1 MAGSNAPTGAPTN
14 VQQVLNEHPF
24 SGFQWLI
31 FGLCFLIVLIDGFDT
46 AAIGF
51 IAPSLISEWGIERS
65 NLGPVLS
72 AALFGIAFGALSAGP
87 LADRLGRK
95 SVLTAAVVVM
105 GVASIVSA
113 MSSSLTELSIWR
125 FVTGLGLGA
134 AMPNAVTLMNEY
146 CPDGKRSFITNAMF
160 CGFPVGSAV
169 GGFFAAWMIPHFG
182 WRSLLVLGGVVPLVL
197 AVLMLLVLPESVR
210 FMVVK
215 GYPAERIRRALS
227 RITGQAVQATQFV
240 LSEGAPVAGAAAGPQ
255 GLKLVLSGRFLLGT
269 VMLWLTY
276 FMGLVIVY
284 GLVNWMPVLFK
295 DAGIA
300 PSQAAVIAAL
310 FQLGGIGAIFVGLLM
325 DRGNANL
332 IIATGYLLTSLAV
345 MFVGQVLGSGVPA
358 LVAAVFLAGLLMNA
372 SQSSMQALA
381 AEYYP
386 TAGRASGV
394 AWMLGIGRFGGI
406 AGSFLVAELAR
417 QHLALSS
424 VFLIVG
430 FFGLI
435 AGAALVVKNYFAGAA
450 QPDAPRGALARAGGG
465 H

>member
-1 MAGSNAPTGAPTN
+1 MTSQSTSPGRGSVN
-14 VQQVLNEHPF
+14 VQTLLNEHPF
-24 SGFQWLI
+24 SGFQWVI
-31 FGLCFLIVLIDGFDT
+31 FILCFLIVLIDGFDT

-51 IAPSLISEWGIERS
+51 IAPSLINEWGIEKTH
-65 NLGPVLS
+65 LGPVLS

-95 SVLTAAVVVM
+95 SVLTVAVVLM

-113 MSSSLTELSIWR
+113 MSSTLTELSIWR

-146 CPDGKRSFITNAMF
+146 CPDSKRSFITNAMF
-160 CGFPVGSAV
+160 CGFPVGSAL

-182 WRSLLVLGGVVPLVL
+182 WRSLLIFGGVVPLVL
-197 AVLMLLVLPESVR
+197 SVLMIVALPESVR

-227 RITGQAVQATQFV
+227 RITGRVIEATGFTLGEANAASSGANAV
-240 LSEGAPVAGAAAGPQ
+240 AGPQ
-255 GLKLVLSGRFLLGT
+255 GLRLVLSRKFIVGT
-269 VMLWLTY
+269 LMLWITY

-295 DAGIA
+295 EAGI
-300 PSQAAVIAAL
+300 PPGQAAIIAAL
-310 FQLGGIGAIFVGLLM
+310 FQLGGFGAIFFGLLM

-332 IIATGYLLTSLAV
+332 IIAGGYLLTCLAV
-345 MFVGQVLGSGVPA
+345 MLIGQVLGSGVPA
-358 LVAAVFLAGLLMNA
+358 LVAAVFVAGLLMNT

-381 AEYYP
+381 AEFYP

-394 AWMLGIGRFGGI
+394 SWMLGIGRFGGI
-406 AGSFLVAELAR
+406 AGSFLVAELSSR
-417 QHLALSS
+417 HIALSS

-430 FFGLI
+430 IPGLI
-435 AGAALVVKNYFAGAA
+435 AALALLVKNQVAGPSQAA
-450 QPDAPRGALARAGGG
+450 RPSGG

>member
-1 MAGSNAPTGAPTN
+1 MTTLQPANAGPGRLSVQTLLNA
-14 VQQVLNEHPF
+14 HPF
-24 SGFQWLI
+24 SGFQWVI
-31 FGLCFLIVLIDGFDT
+31 FALCFLIVLIDGFDT

-51 IAPSLISEWGIERS
+51 IAPSLISEWGIDKS
-65 NLGPVLS
+65 HLGPVLS

-95 SVLTAAVVVM
+95 SVLTVAVILM
-105 GVASIVSA
+105 GAASIVSA
-113 MSSSLTELSIWR
+113 MASSLTELSIWR
-125 FVTGLGLGA
+125 FITGLGLGA

-146 CPDGKRSFITNAMF
+146 CPDSKRSFITNAMF
-160 CGFPVGSAV
+160 CGFPVGSAF

-182 WRSLLVLGGVVPLVL
+182 WRSLLILGGVVPLVL
-197 AVLMLLVLPESVR
+197 AALMLVALPESVR
-210 FMVVK
+210 FMVARR
-215 GYPAERIRRALS
+215 YPAERIRQALA
-227 RITGQAVQATQFV
+227 RITGQAVQATDFV
-240 LSEGAPVAGAAAGPQ
+240 LEEGAAAAGAASGPR
-255 GLKLVLSGRFLLGT
+255 GLRLVFSGRFIVGT
-269 VMLWLTY
+269 LMLWTAY

-295 DAGIA
+295 EAGIDS
-300 PSQAAVIAAL
+300 SQAAIIAAL
-310 FQLGGIGAIFVGLLM
+310 FQLGGFGAIFFGLLM
-325 DRGNANL
+325 DRGNANI
-332 IIATGYLLTSLAV
+332 IIACGYFLTCLAV
-345 MFVGQVLGSGVPA
+345 MLIGQVLGSGVAA
-358 LVAAVFLAGLLMNA
+358 LVAAVFVAGLLMNT

-417 QHLALSS
+417 RHLELSS

-430 FFGLI
+430 IPGLI
-435 AGAALVVKNYFAGAA
+435 AALALLVKNKVAG
-450 QPDAPRGALARAGGG
+450 PSHGARPGG

>member
-1 MAGSNAPTGAPTN
+1 MASQSTSPGRGSVN
-14 VQQVLNEHPF
+14 VQTLLNEHPF
-24 SGFQWLI
+24 SGFQWVI
-31 FGLCFLIVLIDGFDT
+31 FILCFLIVLIDGFDT

-51 IAPSLISEWGIERS
+51 IAPSLINEWGIEKTH
-65 NLGPVLS
+65 LGPVLS

-95 SVLTAAVVVM
+95 SVLTVAVVLM

-113 MSSSLTELSIWR
+113 MSSTLTELSIWR

-146 CPDGKRSFITNAMF
+146 CPDSKRSFITNAMF
-160 CGFPVGSAV
+160 CGFPVGSAL

-182 WRSLLVLGGVVPLVL
+182 WRSLLIFGGVVPLVL
-197 AVLMLLVLPESVR
+197 SVLMIVALPESVR

-227 RITGQAVQATQFV
+227 RITGRVIEATGFTLGEANAASSGANAV
-240 LSEGAPVAGAAAGPQ
+240 AGPQ
-255 GLKLVLSGRFLLGT
+255 GLRLVLSRKFIVGT
-269 VMLWLTY
+269 LMLWITY

-295 DAGIA
+295 EAGI
-300 PSQAAVIAAL
+300 PPGQAAIIAAL
-310 FQLGGIGAIFVGLLM
+310 FQLGGFGAIFFGLLM

-332 IIATGYLLTSLAV
+332 IIAGGYLLTCLAV
-345 MFVGQVLGSGVPA
+345 MLIGQVLGSGVPA
-358 LVAAVFLAGLLMNA
+358 LVAAVFVAGLLMNT

-381 AEYYP
+381 AEFYP

-394 AWMLGIGRFGGI
+394 SWMLGIGRFGGI
-406 AGSFLVAELAR
+406 AGSFLVAELSSR
-417 QHLALSS
+417 HIALSS

-430 FFGLI
+430 IPGLI
-435 AGAALVVKNYFAGAA
+435 AALALLVKNQVAGPSQAA
-450 QPDAPRGALARAGGG
+450 RPSGG